1 MTFIFNLLKPYK
13 IRLFFALLLK
23 SIAALA
29 DLMIPFLIAY
39 MIDTQIP
46 ALNDGD
52 SLMPLYLN
60 GVLMVFIALLG
71 WILNVISNR
80 SSEYIASKAV
90 ETLRSDL
97 FISIEGL
104 SAHDVDT
111 FSKPSLIS
119 RMTTDTYNIY
129 RAAAIIQRLGIRAP
143 VLLIGG
149 ILLSFTFDAV
159 LTLVMVLMLPF
170 VSIIIYQASKKGI
183 PLYKKN
189 QFLMDQL
196 IRKLREFITGAR
208 VVRALSMNDHE
219 MEQFQHINQTSN
231 ESELYANKVMARVN
245 PMMNIVMNIGL
256 VVVLVIGAYR
266 LNLGFTKIG
275 AIMAFVTYFTIILN
289 AMMGITRIF
298 VLSSRAAA
306 SSERIEDVLNQ
317 KAEVQEG
324 QEKYQVD
331 TQYPHIEFNNVSFSY
346 LKKTKQIKNMS
357 FTLYKGQK
365 LGIIGATGSGK
376 STIAKLLLRF
386 YDADEGEIKIYGK
399 NIQSYTLHSIRN
411 QMGAVLQ
418 QDMIFNADIAF
429 NVSLHHDQ
437 KDIETSLHQAQ
448 ASFVFDKDDGIETIL
463 TTTGTNI
470 SGGQKQRLLIARAL
484 YKKPDLLILDD
495 ASSALDYQTDQK
507 LRKTLHDNYQETTM
521 VIIAQRIASIK
532 HCDLI
537 LYIDQ
542 GQIIDA
548 GTHEELISKHASY
561 QAIVKHQLGGVAL

>member
-1 MTFIFNLLKPYK
+1 MTFIFKLLKPYK

-46 ALNDGD
+46 RLQEGD
-52 SLMPLYLN
+52 SLLPIFLN
-60 GVLMVFIALLG
+60 GGLMVIIALLG

-97 FISIEGL
+97 FISIESL
-104 SAHDVDT
+104 SAQDVDT
-111 FSKPSLIS
+111 LSKSSLIS

-143 VLLIGG
+143 VLLLGG
-149 ILLSFTFDAV
+149 ILLSFTFDVV
-159 LTLVMVLMLPF
+159 LTLVMVIMLPF
-170 VSIIIYQASKKGI
+170 VSIIIYEASKKGI

-219 MEQFQHINQTSN
+219 MHQFATINQTSN
-231 ESELYANKVMARVN
+231 QSELHANKVMARVN

-256 VVVLVIGAYR
+256 VVVLMIGAYR
-266 LNLGFTKIG
+266 LSLGVTKIG

-306 SSERIEDVLNQ
+306 SSERIEEVLHQ
-317 KAEVQEG
+317 VADVQEG
-324 QEKYQVD
+324 QDAYQVNSS
-331 TQYPHIEFNNVSFSY
+331 YPHIEFKNVSFSY
-346 LKKTKQIKNMS
+346 LKKTNQLDDIS
-357 FTLYKGQK
+357 FKLYRGQK

-386 YDADEGEIKIYGK
+386 YDVDRGTIKIYGK
-399 NIQSYTLHSIRN
+399 DIKSYTLHSLRHHF
-411 QMGAVLQ
+411 GAVLQ
-418 QDMIFNADIAF
+418 QDMIFHDDIAF
-429 NVSLHHDQ
+429 NVTLHHDQ
-437 KDIETSLHQAQ
+437 KDIETVLQDAQ
-448 ASFVFDKDDGIETIL
+448 ASFVFDKEEGIHTTL
-463 TTTGTNI
+463 TTSGTNI

-495 ASSALDYQTDQK
+495 ASSALDYQTDQR
-507 LRKTLHDNYQETTM
+507 LRKTLQDHYGQTTM

-537 LYIDQ
+537 LYMDH
-542 GQIIDA
+542 GKIIDA
-548 GTHEELISKHASY
+548 GTHEELLQKHKSY
-561 QAIVKHQLGGVAL
+561 QTIVKHQLGGAIL

>member
-46 ALNDGD
+46 ALNNGD

-60 GVLMVFIALLG
+60 GALMVSIAFLG
-71 WILNVISNR
+71 WVLNVIANR

-97 FISIEGL
+97 FVSIEGL

-159 LTLVMVLMLPF
+159 LTLVMVFMLPF
-170 VSIIIYQASKKGI
+170 VSLIIYQASKKGI

-219 MEQFQHINQTSN
+219 MAQFQHINQTSN

-266 LNLGFTKIG
+266 LSLGFTKIG

-306 SSERIEDVLNQ
+306 SSERIEDVLTQ
-317 KAEVQEG
+317 DIEVQEG
-324 QEKYQVD
+324 QELYQVN
-331 TQYPHIEFNNVSFSY
+331 TKHPHIEFNNVSFSY
-346 LKKTKQIKNMS
+346 LKKTNQLKNIS
-357 FTLYKGQK
+357 FQLYKGQK

-386 YDADEGEIKIYGK
+386 YDADEGDIKIYGK
-399 NIQSYTLHSIRN
+399 DIKSYTLHSLRN
-411 QMGAVLQ
+411 QIGAVLQ
-418 QDMIFNADIAF
+418 HDMIFNEDIAF
-429 NVSLHHDQ
+429 NVSLHHHQ
-437 KDIETSLHQAQ
+437 KDVETSLFHAQ
-448 ASFVFDKDDGIETIL
+448 ANFVFDKEEGIDTTL
-463 TTTGTNI
+463 TTSGTNI

-484 YKKPDLLILDD
+484 YKNPDLLILDD

-548 GTHEELISKHASY
+548 GTHDELIAKHPSY
-561 QAIVKHQLGGVAL
+561 QAIVQHQLGGVAL

>member
-29 DLMIPFLIAY
+29 DLMIPFLIAF
-39 MIDTQIP
+39 MIDIQIP
-46 ALNDGD
+46 ALKEGD
-52 SLMPLYLN
+52 LLTPLYLN
-60 GVLMVFIALLG
+60 GGLMVLIALLG
-71 WILNVISNR
+71 WVLNVISNR
-80 SSEYIASKAV
+80 SSEYIASRAV
-90 ETLRSDL
+90 ETLRSEL
-97 FISIEGL
+97 FTSIEKL
-104 SAHDVDT
+104 SAHDVDVL
-111 FSKPSLIS
+111 SKPSLIS

-143 VLLIGG
+143 VLLLGG

-170 VSIIIYQASKKGI
+170 VSFIIYQASKKGI

-208 VVRALSMNDHE
+208 VVRALSMNMYE
-219 MEQFQHINQTSN
+219 MEQFQTINQTSN

-306 SSERIEDVLNQ
+306 SSERIEEVL
-317 KAEVQEG
+317 KREIEVQEG
-324 QEKYQVD
+324 TEIYQVD
-331 TQYPHIEFNNVSFSY
+331 MRFPHIEFNNVSFSY
-346 LKKTKQIKNMS
+346 LKKTQQLKHIS
-357 FTLYKGQK
+357 FQLYKGQK

-386 YDADEGEIKIYGK
+386 YDADEGNIKIYGK
-399 NIQSYTLHSIRN
+399 DIKSYTLHSLRN
-411 QMGAVLQ
+411 DIGAVLQ
-418 QDMIFNADIAF
+418 QDMIFNEDIAF

-437 KDIETSLHQAQ
+437 KEVEKALNQAQ
-448 ASFVFDKDDGIETIL
+448 ASFVNEKEEGIHRNL
-463 TTTGTNI
+463 TTSGTNI

-484 YKKPDLLILDD
+484 YKNPDLLILDD

-507 LRKTLHDNYQETTM
+507 LRKTLHDDFKETTM

-537 LYIDQ
+537 LYLDH
-542 GQIIDA
+542 GKIIDS
-548 GTHEELISKHASY
+548 GTHDELMKRHPSY

>member
-13 IRLFFALLLK
+13 IRLIFALLLK

-46 ALNDGD
+46 ALNETDG
-52 SLMPLYLN
+52 LTPLYLN
-60 GVLMVFIALLG
+60 GGLMVLIALFG

-97 FISIEGL
+97 FSSIEKL
-104 SAHDVDT
+104 SAHDVDVL
-111 FSKPSLIS
+111 SKPSLIS

-149 ILLSFTFDAV
+149 ILLSFSFDAV

-219 MEQFQHINQTSN
+219 MEQFKNINQTSN

-256 VVVLVIGAYR
+256 VIVLVIGAYR

-306 SSERIEDVLNQ
+306 SSERIEEVLNQ
-317 KAEVQEG
+317 EIEVQEG
-324 QEKYQVD
+324 TESYQID
-331 TQYPHIEFNNVSFSY
+331 TRFPHIEFNHVSFSY
-346 LKKTKQIKNMS
+346 LKKTQQLKDIS
-357 FTLYKGQK
+357 FQLFKGQK

-386 YDADEGEIKIYGK
+386 YDADEGDIKIYGK
-399 NIQSYTLHSIRN
+399 DIKSYTLHALRN
-411 QMGAVLQ
+411 QIGAVLQ
-418 QDMIFNADIAF
+418 QDMIFNEDIAF
-429 NVSLHHDQ
+429 NVSLHHNQ
-437 KDIETSLHQAQ
+437 KEVEKALNHAQ
-448 ASFVFDKDDGIETIL
+448 ASFVYEKEEGIHTNL
-463 TTTGTNI
+463 TTSGTNI

-484 YKKPDLLILDD
+484 YKNPDLLILDD

-507 LRKTLHDNYQETTM
+507 LRKTLHEDYQDTTM

-537 LYIDQ
+537 LYLDQ
-542 GQIIDA
+542 GKIIDA
-548 GTHEELISKHASY
+548 GTHEALMKKHPSY

>member
-1 MTFIFNLLKPYK
+1 MTFIFKLLKPYK

-46 ALNDGD
+46 RLQEGD
-52 SLMPLYLN
+52 SLLPIFLN
-60 GVLMVFIALLG
+60 GGLMVIIALLG

-97 FISIEGL
+97 FISIESL
-104 SAHDVDT
+104 SAQDVDT
-111 FSKPSLIS
+111 LSKPSLIS

-143 VLLIGG
+143 VLLLGG
-149 ILLSFTFDAV
+149 ILLSFTFDVV
-159 LTLVMVLMLPF
+159 LTLVMVIMLPF

-219 MEQFQHINQTSN
+219 MYQFENINQTSN
-231 ESELYANKVMARVN
+231 QSELHANKVMARVN

-266 LNLGFTKIG
+266 LSLGVTKIG

-306 SSERIEDVLNQ
+306 SSERIEEVLHQVADVQ
-317 KAEVQEG
+317 QG
-324 QEKYQVD
+324 QDAYQVNSS
-331 TQYPHIEFNNVSFSY
+331 YPHIEFKNVSFSY
-346 LKKTKQIKNMS
+346 LKKTNQLDDVS
-357 FTLYKGQK
+357 FKLYRGQK

-386 YDADEGEIKIYGK
+386 YDVDQGTIKIYGK
-399 NIQSYTLHSIRN
+399 DIKSYTLHSLRHHI
-411 QMGAVLQ
+411 GAVLQ
-418 QDMIFNADIAF
+418 QDMIFHDDIAF
-429 NVSLHHDQ
+429 NVTLHHDQ
-437 KDIETSLHQAQ
+437 KDIETVLQDAQ
-448 ASFVFDKDDGIETIL
+448 ASFVFDKEEGIHTTL
-463 TTTGTNI
+463 TTSGTNI

-495 ASSALDYQTDQK
+495 ASSALDYQTDQR
-507 LRKTLHDNYQETTM
+507 LRKTLQDHYEQTTM

-537 LYIDQ
+537 LYMDH
-542 GQIIDA
+542 GKIIDA
-548 GTHEELISKHASY
+548 GTHEELFQKHKSY
-561 QAIVKHQLGGVAL
+561 QTIVKHQLGGAIL

>member
-46 ALNDGD
+46 ALNEGD
-52 SLMPLYLN
+52 SLMPIYFN
-60 GVLMVFIALLG
+60 GVFMVVIAFLG

-104 SAHDVDT
+104 SAYDVDT

-170 VSIIIYQASKKGI
+170 VSIIIYQASIKGI

-231 ESELYANKVMARVN
+231 ESELYANKVMVRVN

-317 KAEVQEG
+317 VIEVQEG
-324 QEKYQVD
+324 QDIYQVD
-331 TQYPHIEFNNVSFSY
+331 SNYPHIEFNNVSFSY

-357 FTLYKGQK
+357 FKIYKGQK

-386 YDADEGEIKIYGK
+386 YDADEGDIKIYGK
-399 NIQSYTLHSIRN
+399 DIKSCTLHSLRDQI
-411 QMGAVLQ
+411 GAVLQ
-418 QDMIFNADIAF
+418 QDMIFNEDIAF

-437 KDIETSLHQAQ
+437 KDIETSLHHAQ
-448 ASFVFDKDDGIETIL
+448 ATFVFDKEEGIDTTL
-463 TTTGTNI
+463 TTSGTNI

-484 YKKPDLLILDD
+484 YKNPDLLILDD

-548 GTHEELISKHASY
+548 GTHDELLKKHASY

>member
-13 IRLFFALLLK
+13 IKLFFALLLK

-46 ALNDGD
+46 ALNEED
-52 SLMPLYLN
+52 SLMPIYLN
-60 GVLMVFIALLG
+60 GVFMVVIAFLG

-256 VVVLVIGAYR
+256 VVVLVIGAY
-266 LNLGFTKIG
+266 
-275 AIMAFVTYFTIILN
+275 
-289 AMMGITRIF
+289 
-298 VLSSRAAA
+298 
-306 SSERIEDVLNQ
+306 
-317 KAEVQEG
+317 
-324 QEKYQVD
+324 
-331 TQYPHIEFNNVSFSY
+331 
-346 LKKTKQIKNMS
+346 
-357 FTLYKGQK
+357 
-365 LGIIGATGSGK
+365 
-376 STIAKLLLRF
+376 
-386 YDADEGEIKIYGK
+386 
-399 NIQSYTLHSIRN
+399 
-411 QMGAVLQ
+411 
-418 QDMIFNADIAF
+418 
-429 NVSLHHDQ
+429 
-437 KDIETSLHQAQ
+437 
-448 ASFVFDKDDGIETIL
+448 
-463 TTTGTNI
+463 
-470 SGGQKQRLLIARAL
+470 
-484 YKKPDLLILDD
+484 
-495 ASSALDYQTDQK
+495 
-507 LRKTLHDNYQETTM
+507 
-521 VIIAQRIASIK
+521 
-532 HCDLI
+532 
-537 LYIDQ
+537 
-542 GQIIDA
+542 
-548 GTHEELISKHASY
+548 
-561 QAIVKHQLGGVAL
+561 